1 MKPLKTK
8 FFLIIPFFIT
18 LIYILDFY
26 VLDSLSSQQF
36 WCVEIYKEFS
46 FLNFNNLRLPIHCDE
61 GPYRFASESLSNF
74 FDETNPYQG
83 RPLFILSISIFR
95 NIFNILSFLNIS
107 EYLIFRLAMIFIQF
121 IVLFFIIRI
130 FVSLTNL
137 DFQSKT
143 DYLIIFLVI
152 STPSIRWNIFFSSVE
167 NLTFLLFLIS
177 IKYLLSDQE
186 NSNRKNSTFILLG
199 ILSLAHMSAIVYGFI
214 ILFFEI
220 INKKEIKFLLLIK
233 RIFYLL
239 VFQVIYRLTVYFSD
253 YSFYDWHKE
262 IYNQFYWIFNVI
274 QGKPPIADCQTL
286 NTFWKCNT
294 LVTGSFLGYFLILIL
309 YLVSIVLM
317 SLYFKENVP
326 ELIKYSLFVNIF
338 IFLFWSLQGLYEPF
352 RFVNYSIGY
361 FLFFSL
367 FIFIIIYKKNLYLTL
382 SILIFQF
389 SVFYL
394 EPYNTALN
402 IPQVN
407 VLTIISVLLFLVF
420 LTQFSLKK
428 QKENNFTKY
437 N

>member
-1 MKPLKTK
+1 MKPVKTK

-18 LIYILDFY
+18 LTYILDFY

-36 WCVEIYKEFS
+36 WCVEIYREFS

-95 NIFNILSFLNIS
+95 NIFNILSFINIS
-107 EYLIFRLAMIFIQF
+107 EYLIFRIAMLFIQF

-167 NLTFLLFLIS
+167 NLTFLLFLLS
-177 IKYLLSDQE
+177 LKYLLSDQE
-186 NSNRKNSTFILLG
+186 NSTRKNSAFILLG
-199 ILSLAHMSAIVYGFI
+199 VLSLAHMSAIVYGFI
-214 ILFFEI
+214 MLLFEK
-220 INKKEIKFLLLIK
+220 INKKEIKFSLLIK

-239 VFQVIYRLTVYFSD
+239 VFQVMYRLTVYFSD

-262 IYNQFYWIFNVI
+262 IYNQFYWIFDVI
-274 QGKPPIADCQTL
+274 QGKPPIAECQTL
-286 NTFWKCNT
+286 NTFWKCNI
-294 LVTGSFLGYFLILIL
+294 LVTGSFLGYFLILML
-309 YLVSIVLM
+309 YLVSIVLV

-326 ELIKYSLFVNIF
+326 ELIKYSFFVNLF
-338 IFLFWSLQGLYEPF
+338 IFFFWSLQGLYEPF

-367 FIFIIIYKKNLYLTL
+367 FIYTTMYKKNLYLTL

-389 SVFYL
+389 SVIYL

-407 VLTIISVLLFLVF
+407 VLTIISVLFFLVF

>member
-1 MKPLKTK
+1 MKPVKTK

-18 LIYILDFY
+18 LTYILDFY

-36 WCVEIYKEFS
+36 WCVEIYREFS

-95 NIFNILSFLNIS
+95 NIFNILSFINIS
-107 EYLIFRLAMIFIQF
+107 EYLIFRIAMLFIQF

-167 NLTFLLFLIS
+167 NLTFLLFLLS
-177 IKYLLSDQE
+177 LKYLLSDQE
-186 NSNRKNSTFILLG
+186 NSTRKNSAFILLG
-199 ILSLAHMSAIVYGFI
+199 VLSLAHMSAIVYGFI
-214 ILFFEI
+214 ILLFEK
-220 INKKEIKFLLLIK
+220 INKKEIKFSLLIK

-239 VFQVIYRLTVYFSD
+239 VFQVMYRLTVYFSD

-262 IYNQFYWIFNVI
+262 IYNQFYWIFDVI
-274 QGKPPIADCQTL
+274 QGKPPIAECQTL
-286 NTFWKCNT
+286 NTFWKCNI
-294 LVTGSFLGYFLILIL
+294 LVTGSFLGYFLILML
-309 YLVSIVLM
+309 YLVSIVLV

-326 ELIKYSLFVNIF
+326 ELIKYSFFVNLF
-338 IFLFWSLQGLYEPF
+338 IFFFWSLQGLYEPF

-367 FIFIIIYKKNLYLTL
+367 FIYTTMYKKNLYLTL

-389 SVFYL
+389 SVIYL

-407 VLTIISVLLFLVF
+407 VLTIISVLFFLVF

>member
-26 VLDSLSSQQF
+26 ILDSLSSQQF
-36 WCVEIYKEFS
+36 WCVEIYREFS

-107 EYLIFRLAMIFIQF
+107 EYLIFRLAMLFIQF

-186 NSNRKNSTFILLG
+186 NSNRKNSTYILLG

-239 VFQVIYRLTVYFSD
+239 VFQFIYRLTVYFSD

-326 ELIKYSLFVNIF
+326 ELIKYSLFVNVF

-367 FIFIIIYKKNLYLTL
+367 FIFIIMYKKNLYLTL

>member
-1 MKPLKTK
+1 MKSIKTN

-18 LIYILDFY
+18 LIYVLDFY
-26 VLDSLSSQQF
+26 ILDSLYSQQF
-36 WCVEIYKEFS
+36 WCVEIFREFS

-83 RPLFILSISIFR
+83 RPLFILSISILR
-95 NIFNILSFLNIS
+95 NIFNTLSFLNIS
-107 EYLIFRLAMIFIQF
+107 EYLIFRLAMLVVQF

-137 DFQSKT
+137 EFQSRT
-143 DYLIIFLVI
+143 DYLIIFLII
-152 STPSIRWNIFFSSVE
+152 SMPSIRWNIFFSSVE
-167 NLTFLLFLIS
+167 NITFLLFLLCL
-177 IKYLLSDQE
+177 KYLLSDQDNTAR
-186 NSNRKNSTFILLG
+186 NSNTFILLG

-220 INKKEIKFLLLIK
+220 INKKEINFSLLIK
-233 RIFYLL
+233 RIFYLV
-239 VFQVIYRLTVYFSD
+239 VFQFVYRLVVYFSD

-274 QGKPPIADCQTL
+274 QGKPPIAECQTL

-294 LVTGSFLGYFLILIL
+294 SVTVSFLGYFLILIL
-309 YLVSIVLM
+309 YLSIIFLL
-317 SLYFKENVP
+317 SLYFRETIPK
-326 ELIKYSLFVNIF
+326 LIKQSFFINLFIF
-338 IFLFWSLQGLYEPF
+338 IFWSLQGLYEPF

-367 FIFIIIYKKNLYLTL
+367 FTYIVMYEKNLYLTL

-402 IPQVN
+402 VPQVN
-407 VLTIISVLLFLVF
+407 VLTIISVLFFIVF
-420 LTQFSLKK
+420 LIQFSSKK
-428 QKENNFTKY
+428 QKENKFTKY

>member
-1 MKPLKTK
+1 MKSKKVTL
-8 FFLIIPFFIT
+8 FLITPFFIL

-26 VLDSLSSQQF
+26 ILDNLSSQQF
-36 WCVEIYKEFS
+36 WCVEIFREFS

-95 NIFNILSFLNIS
+95 NIFSSLSFLNIS
-107 EYLIFRLAMIFIQF
+107 DYLIFRLAMLFIQF
-121 IVLFFIIRI
+121 VVLFFIIRI

-137 DFQSKT
+137 DFHNNI
-143 DYLIIFLVI
+143 DYLIIFLLI
-152 STPSIRWNIFFSSVE
+152 SMPSIRWNIFFSSVE
-167 NLTFLLFLIS
+167 NLTFLLFLLS
-177 IKYLLSDQE
+177 LKYLLNNQE
-186 NSNRKNSTFILLG
+186 NPTRNSNTFILLG
-199 ILSLAHMSAIVYGFI
+199 LLSLAHMSAIVYGFI

-220 INKKEIKFLLLIK
+220 LKKKEIKFSLLIK

-239 VFQVIYRLTVYFSD
+239 VFQFVYRVIIYFSD

-262 IYNQFYWIFNVI
+262 IYNQFYWILNVI
-274 QGKPPIADCQTL
+274 QGNSPTAECQTL

-294 LVTGSFLGYFLILIL
+294 LVTSSFLGYFLILNIF
-309 YLVSIVLM
+309 LVSIVLV
-317 SLYFKENVP
+317 SLYFKETVP
-326 ELIKYSLFVNIF
+326 ELIKQSFFVNLF

-367 FIFIIIYKKNLYLTL
+367 FIYVIIYKKNLYLTL
-382 SILIFQF
+382 SILTYQF
-389 SVFYL
+389 SVLYL

-402 IPQVN
+402 TPQIN
-407 VLTIISVLLFLVF
+407 ILTIISVLFFLVF
-420 LTQFSLKK
+420 LIQFSLKK
-428 QKENNFTKY
+428 NKENNFTKY

>member
-1 MKPLKTK
+1 ML
-8 FFLIIPFFIT
+8 
-18 LIYILDFY
+18 
-26 VLDSLSSQQF
+26 
-36 WCVEIYKEFS
+36 
-46 FLNFNNLRLPIHCDE
+46 
-61 GPYRFASESLSNF
+61 
-74 FDETNPYQG
+74 
-83 RPLFILSISIFR
+83 
-95 NIFNILSFLNIS
+95 
-107 EYLIFRLAMIFIQF
+107 FIQF

-167 NLTFLLFLIS
+167 NLTFLLFLLS
-177 IKYLLSDQE
+177 LKYLLSDQE
-186 NSNRKNSTFILLG
+186 NSTRKNSAFILLG
-199 ILSLAHMSAIVYGFI
+199 VLSLAHMSAIVYGFI
-214 ILFFEI
+214 ILLFEK
-220 INKKEIKFLLLIK
+220 INKKEIKFSLLIK

-239 VFQVIYRLTVYFSD
+239 VFQVMYRLTVYFSD

-262 IYNQFYWIFNVI
+262 IYNQFYWIFDVI
-274 QGKPPIADCQTL
+274 QGKPPIAECQTL
-286 NTFWKCNT
+286 NTFWKCNI
-294 LVTGSFLGYFLILIL
+294 LVTGSFLGYFLILML
-309 YLVSIVLM
+309 YLVSIVLV

-326 ELIKYSLFVNIF
+326 ELIKYSFFVNLF
-338 IFLFWSLQGLYEPF
+338 IFFFWSLQGLYEPF

-367 FIFIIIYKKNLYLTL
+367 FIYTTMYKKNLYLTL

-389 SVFYL
+389 SVIYL

-407 VLTIISVLLFLVF
+407 VLTIISVLFFLVF